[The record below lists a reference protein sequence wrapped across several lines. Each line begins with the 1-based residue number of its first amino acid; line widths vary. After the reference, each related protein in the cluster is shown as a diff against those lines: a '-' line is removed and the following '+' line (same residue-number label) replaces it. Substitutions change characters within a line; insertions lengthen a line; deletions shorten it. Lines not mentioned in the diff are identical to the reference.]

1 MGYCE
6 KTAGNKRR
14 TDFFPGLSDCRVVRL
29 SSVFHN
35 GGASPCEVP
44 ENPGTTFFFRVMSLP
59 FFKSTGC
66 RDQKLADQCTLHCFR
81 MRTAGDVFLLQL
93 ADDFFYFFRIL
104 RIKYLVLRKLKIF
117 CRILLCNK
125 MKITVPELL
134 YCLIVLHLSWCVQDA
149 GISPVISIPFS

>member
-44 ENPGTTFFFRVMSLP
+44 ENPGTTLLLLGYVAALFQVHGLP
-59 FFKSTGC
+59 
-66 RDQKLADQCTLHCFR
+66 
-81 MRTAGDVFLLQL
+81 
-93 ADDFFYFFRIL
+93 
-104 RIKYLVLRKLKIF
+104 
-117 CRILLCNK
+117 
-125 MKITVPELL
+125 
-134 YCLIVLHLSWCVQDA
+134 
-149 GISPVISIPFS
+149 